1 MHHWAECLIRD
12 PFGNRQED
20 VVHDVPVV
28 YIVSVW
34 MPTVFVPQNKT
45 HLRCDLEV
53 LFVASFSVED
63 VIKALLHRLPVH
75 GRVRG
80 VLYLLSLVPVCFVVR
95 AGGAGGFEV
104 SNCRGWGYKSRKH
117 TRTPP

>member
-1 MHHWAECLIRD
+1 MSCMMSRSSM
-12 PFGNRQED
+12 
-20 VVHDVPVV
+20 
-28 YIVSVW
+28 YIISVW

-80 VLYLLSLVPVCFVVR
+80 VLYLLSLVPVCLLFVP

-104 SNCRGWGYKSRKH
+104 SN
-117 TRTPP
+117 